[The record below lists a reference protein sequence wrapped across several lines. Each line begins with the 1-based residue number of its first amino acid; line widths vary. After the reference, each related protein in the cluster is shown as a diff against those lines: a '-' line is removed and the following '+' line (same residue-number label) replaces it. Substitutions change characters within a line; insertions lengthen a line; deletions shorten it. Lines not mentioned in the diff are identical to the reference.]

1 MSLELNSIATDS
13 IIPVYHIKQ
22 RYGKNQTCEY
32 YSIPKYGNSILER
45 REDKSPGRSVKTIFT
60 HLYIYL
66 LQVLREVF
74 LPEGYPESVSSDY
87 IVYQFWDTIQAFCS
101 SITNILATQGVLK
114 GSGIGDI
121 KATAMA
127 ATITWLL
134 KSGSGMLGSILFAW
148 ARGSHLDCYCKQW
161 RFTAD
166 VLNDF
171 ATFVEILAP
180 TVGPDYFLYVMC
192 AAAIAK
198 SVVGV
203 AGGSTRAAVTSHQ
216 ARHGNMADVSAK
228 DGSQETLVNL
238 SALLIGLVM
247 VPLVNENV
255 VTIWSLYI
263 LLTAM
268 HLYANYRAVRSL
280 KMEFVNLIRLQT
292 IIKHYFKHGTIK
304 SVQETNQEEPI
315 FLSFFTR
322 GTEYELGAK
331 LTSGKGDQFTCLER
345 GFIIQKSRGR
355 IFISLEK
362 NFSTHALLESILY
375 AELDIYFKENSAN
388 LLPWTDELQPKGD
401 VFSNE
406 LSDVA
411 ENYKIFQDFNIKFK
425 ESEWHADVIKVSSS
439 PWRFEQ
445 Y

>member
-1 MSLELNSIATDS
+1 MSHELNSVSMETS
-13 IIPVYHIKQ
+13 PLYHIRQ
-22 RYGKNQTCEY
+22 RYGKNESYEHYTL
-32 YSIPKYGNSILER
+32 PKYGKSILKR
-45 REDKSPGRSVKTIFT
+45 RQDKLPRRSAKTILT
-60 HLYIYL
+60 HLYLSL
-66 LQVLREVF
+66 LQVLRDVF
-74 LPEGYPESVSSDY
+74 LPEGYPSSVSSDY
-87 IVYQFWDTIQAFCS
+87 LAYQCWDTIQAFCS

-114 GSGIGDI
+114 GAGVGDV
-121 KATAMA
+121 KATVMA

-180 TVGPDYFLYVMC
+180 TVGPDHFLYVMC

-198 SVVGV
+198 SIVGV

-247 VPLVNENV
+247 VPFVNENV
-255 VTIWSLYI
+255 VIIWFLYI
-263 LLTAM
+263 LLTAL
-268 HLYANYRAVRSL
+268 HLYANYRAVRVL

-292 IIKHYFKHGTIK
+292 IIRHYFKYGTIM
-304 SVQETNQEEPI
+304 SIEETNYEEPI
-315 FLSFFTR
+315 FLSFFNR
-322 GTEYELGAK
+322 ATEYELGAK
-331 LTSGKGDQFTCLER
+331 VTSDSGEQFPCLER
-345 GFIIQKSRGR
+345 GFIIQKKGEKIR
-355 IFISLEK
+355 IALEE
-362 NFSTHALLESILY
+362 NFSTYALLESILY
-375 AELDIYFKENSAN
+375 AELYIYLNNSAGDA
-388 LLPWTDELQPKGD
+388 LPWSQELRPKST
-401 VFSNE
+401 VFSSE
-406 LSDVA
+406 LSDVT
-411 ENYKIFQDFNIKFK
+411 EHYRIFRDFNIKFN
-425 ESEWHADVIKVSSS
+425 ESDWHADVIKVGTS